1 MKSKFISLI
10 VSVAVVLG
18 LMLVPAVATPVVTAS
33 GVVGIEVVPSMSKVG
48 YNQAFD
54 VNISITD
61 TVAQDMAAWTVYMT
75 FNNTLM
81 NVTGISPCVTLPTGK
96 TADDVPGF
104 PTWDN
109 ATGVI
114 QHQSGTKFGDP
125 YVNTSFV
132 VMTVHCLSNAAVAG
146 TGSLNFESISPTK
159 RTWVED
165 GSAVPVLDWNQ
176 VFNGTVKVGKATLI
190 VTVGQDL
197 SYNVTYPGPVPAPGV
212 PGVTNGTQYRMIV
225 GAVPPNA
232 LVRADFCP
240 MLDRMSSLGIPI
252 KLQSADMVV
261 DIATG
266 DVVQQTVNLLA
277 YLSPPSVPYA
287 GYWPTT
293 IVRNYVYTG
302 AHGKPYSLGKSWSY
316 NVSMYLPDLGMWS
329 NATLYANVTSVD
341 MVSFTVKCGEPK
353 TLPAWHIVV
362 TTLPDGGG
370 TITDENWY
378 CDYIGTGAFVKMV
391 DYVTYAF
398 PETTILSDTTGP
410 YGDVKIEGVIPASYP
425 NVTQWAWDTVVNL
438 TALDT
443 VSGWTF
449 CHWNGDLV
457 CSNTN
462 PTTITMSEDKTVVA
476 MFCELPPELSVAPV
490 SFTGANKFSSRKG
503 MENPADQTLDIWNSG
518 GGTLVWSLSDDATWL
533 NENLTGGSLDT
544 GEHDSVLVSV
554 NSLSPEKDVGT
565 YWANITISG
574 SPDVVVPV
582 ELEVKE
588 ATTIN
593 VVRDLPGDNL
603 DPDQTYPGDQF
614 TVYVNFTSPTD
625 DFNAISLVDQAPAG
639 WTVDTNKTWCTPEA
653 DEAVNRDTNV
663 VEIAWHG
670 VYAKGTNFS
679 AVYMV
684 TVPNTAAPGIN
695 LFPLDNGILAW
706 AGYHFGAE
714 PPMGQYSSNITG
726 DYKMMITVP
735 GKVWGETRD
744 VNAHLLDTVL
754 VTLSEEPLQGGDEPE
769 DTCSSARPNAVYSN
783 DVDDTGNY
791 WQRAQKW
798 CYNTLDM
805 DTMPDGSPGSRNP
818 YYPILMNLTTPEL
831 LAAGFNIDFEG
842 DYGLVPRACNVT
854 YAMESINKCNF
865 VPKDIS
871 SVSHPEWR
879 LTSWKAMESV
889 DAWTNPKNCV

>member
-1 MKSKFISLI
+1 LKSKFISLI
-10 VSVAVVLG
+10 VSVVVLLG
-18 LMLVPAVATPVVTAS
+18 LMLVPAVATNVVTAG
-33 GVVGIEVVPSMSKVG
+33 GVVGIEVVPNLAKVG

-54 VNISITD
+54 LNVSIND
-61 TVAQDMAAWTVYMT
+61 TVAQDMAAWTVYMS
-75 FNNTLM
+75 FNTTLM
-81 NVTGISPCVTLPTGK
+81 SVTGITPCVTLPTGK

-104 PTWDN
+104 PRWDN
-109 ATGVI
+109 TNGTI
-114 QHQSGTKFGDP
+114 EHQSGTKFGDP
-125 YVNTSFV
+125 YVNSSFV

-165 GSAVPVLDWNQ
+165 GSAVPVLSWDK
-176 VFNGTVKVGKATLI
+176 VFNGTVKVGKATLTI
-190 VTVGQDL
+190 TLGSDL
-197 SYNVTYPGPVPAPGV
+197 SYNVTYPGPGV
-212 PGVTNGTQYRMIV
+212 VNGTQYRMIV
-225 GAVPPNA
+225 GVAWPNA

-252 KLQSADMVV
+252 KLQSADIIA
-261 DIATG
+261 DIASG
-266 DVVQQTVNLLA
+266 DMVKQTVNLLA
-277 YLSPPSVPYA
+277 YLGPE
-287 GYWPTT
+287 GYQPTT
-293 IVRNYVYTG
+293 IVRDYVYFG
-302 AHGKPYSLGKSWSY
+302 AHGAPYSLGKSWSY
-316 NVSMYLPDLGMWS
+316 NVSMFLPDLGMWS

-341 MVSFTVKCGEPK
+341 MVSFTVKCGEPV

-370 TITDENWY
+370 IITDENWY

-398 PETTILSDTTGP
+398 PETTLLSDTTGP
-410 YGDVKIEGVIPASYP
+410 YGDVKIGGVGIPTSYP
-425 NVTQWAWDTVVNL
+425 NTTQWAWDTVVNL

-443 VSGWTF
+443 VPGWTF
-449 CHWNGDLV
+449 CHWGMDLV
-457 CSNTN
+457 CSNAN
-462 PTTITMSEDKTVVA
+462 PTSITMTEDKHVEA
-476 MFCELPPELSVAPV
+476 MFCELPPELSVAPA

-533 NENLTGGSLDT
+533 NENLTAGSLTT
-544 GEHDSVLVSV
+544 GQHDSVLVSV
-554 NSLSPEKDVGT
+554 NSLSPELAVGT

-588 ATTIN
+588 ATTIS
-593 VVRDLPGDNL
+593 VVRDLPGNNL
-603 DPDQTYPGDQF
+603 DPDQTYPGQTF

-639 WTVDTNKTWCTPEA
+639 WTVDTNKTWCTPVA
-653 DEAVNRDTNV
+653 DEAVNRTTNV
-663 VEIAWHG
+663 VQIAWHG
-670 VYAKGTNFS
+670 IYAKGTNFS
-679 AVYMV
+679 AVYKV

-695 LFPLDNGILAW
+695 LFPLDNGTLAW

-754 VTLSEEPLQGGDEPE
+754 VTLSEEPLQPGDEPE

-783 DVDDTGNY
+783 DVDDTGYY

-805 DTMPDGSPGSRNP
+805 DTMPGSRNP
-818 YYPILMNLTTPEL
+818 NYPLLMNLTTPEL

-842 DYGLVPRACNVT
+842 DYGLVPRACDVT

-871 SVSHPEWR
+871 GVSHSEWR

-889 DAWTNPKNCV
+889 NAWTNPQNCV